1 MLIGGLYMEQY
12 AVKKSY
18 SNLFKE
24 FINQECVLSL
34 LVDIKTGDIFKGVFK
49 DFPLVYLDDSIDTV
63 CECSLLRGQMVKL
76 NECFYI
82 VLVKKSYNLKMFYI
96 VPQTELFIALQ
107 DKRIYNL
114 FDNID
119 SVSFKSKKIILK
131 DTSLKRQIWYHGTH
145 RKHPKSINDMNPN
158 QGGAFGDFG
167 RGAYLTN
174 SIKIANG
181 YALNPSLR
189 RTSNSHVIGAYW
201 CNDDLNTIF
210 NKIKEEK
217 DKKKSNIYTIQDNV
231 GNKYNVLVFMNNPKD
246 WYDALWEGWI
256 EGKRQDKN
264 GYIDMVLGP
273 LSYGEMPQFIRICKT
288 RIEKGQNINEIKSDF
303 YNCVKMSIDEE
314 TENINYQICV
324 YNENMLKHFEPIR
337 RY

>member
-1 MLIGGLYMEQY
+1 MEQY
-12 AVKKSY
+12 SVKRSY
-18 SNLFKE
+18 SSLFKE
-24 FINQECVLSL
+24 CINRGYTLSL
-34 LVDIKTGDIFKGVFK
+34 FGDLRTGCVFKGKFI
-49 DFPLVYLDDSIDTV
+49 DFPFISLGNTINTIYE
-63 CECSLLRGQMVKL
+63 CEVLRGKIVKQ

-82 VLVKKSYNLKMFYI
+82 IVVKKDKNWKMFYPI
-96 VPQTELFIALQ
+96 PQTELFIALQ
-107 DKRIYNL
+107 NKRILKL

-119 SVSFKSKKIILK
+119 AISFTSKKIILK
-131 DTSLKRQIWYHGTH
+131 DSTLKRQIWYHGTH

-201 CNDDLNTIF
+201 CNNDLNTIF
-210 NKIKEEK
+210 DKIKEEK

-264 GYIDMVLGP
+264 GCIDMVLGP
-273 LSYGEMPQFIRICKT
+273 LSYGEMSQFIGICKT
-288 RIEKGQNINEIKSDF
+288 RIEKGYNIVEIKSDF

-314 TENINYQICV
+314 TKDINYQICV
-324 YNENMLKHFEPIR
+324 YNENMLKHFEPIK